1 LVWAPLKGTEQE
13 KCEGKG
19 WRGEASFS
27 SSHGG
32 IWTYILILSWRRAE
46 QGLWLCI
53 VLVSAGADLSL
64 IPNSSFSPVSDK
76 TAAFVLRPG
85 NFYKARLQDDRRKV
99 SKIPSNHLF
108 GLLVLAV
115 VVELTVRT

>member
-1 LVWAPLKGTEQE
+1 M
-13 KCEGKG
+13 
-19 WRGEASFS
+19 RGEGLA
-27 SSHGG
+27 GG
-32 IWTYILILSWRRAE
+32 GFIWTYILILSWRRAE

-53 VLVSAGADLSL
+53 VLVSAGADSSL

-99 SKIPSNHLF
+99 SKIPSNHLL
-108 GLLVLAV
+108 GLLLLAV